1 MKRHEFAVIGLG
13 RFGRNLALTLEENGH
28 QVLGIDV
35 DPDLVQDLADRL
47 TQAVVLDATN
57 ENALRAVDIQSF
69 HTVVVAIGT
78 DFENNLLTTVALKS
92 LGVPNVICKAPS
104 ARQEQILLKVGADR
118 VIRPEYEAGQRLAH
132 ELFAPALIDSFS
144 LGPGYSVAEVR
155 VPHAIA
161 NQTLAQSD
169 LRARYGIN
177 VLVIKRGDQVEISP
191 TADAILQ
198 DGDIIV
204 VLGADGDV
212 SQFCNLA

>member
-28 QVLGIDV
+28 DVLGIDV
-35 DPDLVQDLADRL
+35 DPDRVQEVADRL
-47 TQAVVLDATN
+47 TQAVVLDSTN

-69 HTVVVAIGT
+69 GTVIVAIGT
-78 DFENNLLTTVALKS
+78 DFESNLLTTVALKA

-104 ARQEQILLKVGADR
+104 GRREQILLKVGADR
-118 VIRPEYEAGQRLAH
+118 VIRPEYEAGRRLAQ
-132 ELFAPALIDSFS
+132 ELFTPAMLDSFS
-144 LGPGYSVAEVR
+144 LGPGFSVAEVR

-161 NQTLAQSD
+161 NQTLAQID

-177 VLVIKRGDQVEISP
+177 VLVIKRGDRVEISP
-191 TADAILQ
+191 TADAVLQ

-212 SQFCNLA
+212 AQFCNLE